1 MEALLIS
8 LLIFMI
14 ISAVVALRTD
24 ELLSAVIA
32 VGAVGF
38 GSSAVFLLLRAPDL
52 AITQIVLEVAALVL
66 LIRATISIGVRT
78 TSAGRRG
85 WRPVA
90 IAAAAFMFLVFT
102 SFSFR
107 DMPEFG
113 VPVMDRV
120 VDAPSIFYLENGLR
134 STGAPNHVM
143 AVLLDF
149 RAYDTLGE
157 ATIIFTAVFGTLTLL
172 RKSGKKSR
180 YPNENASESQT
191 KKAELLEDSGDDE

>member
-8 LLIFMI
+8 LLLFMI
-14 ISAVVALRTD
+14 ISAVVALCTD

-38 GSSAVFLLLRAPDL
+38 GSSVVFLLLGAPDL

-66 LIRATISIGVRT
+66 LIRATISIGVKT
-78 TSAGRRG
+78 TSAMRRG
-85 WRPVA
+85 WQPIAVGVA
-90 IAAAAFMFLVFT
+90 AVIFFAFAFFA
-102 SFSFR
+102 FQ

-113 VPVMDRV
+113 LPVMDRFA
-120 VDAPSIFYLENGLR
+120 DAPSIFYLENGL
-134 STGAPNHVM
+134 SLTGSPNHVM

-172 RKSGKKSR
+172 RKRGKRQGEQKT
-180 YPNENASESQT
+180 PDNPQ
-191 KKAELLEDSGDDE
+191 